1 LGEATTSA
9 EIAQENGEMTP
20 EEQLIRRYFQT
31 FNRHNIE
38 GVMDCFHEHPV
49 LVGADGKRI
58 EGRAEVRR
66 CYEESFASFP
76 DGRCQLRMCTGNDG
90 RAVAESRFLG
100 TRHRDGRIVEAVGA
114 EVIEIVDGKIK
125 EIRDYHKHVAA
136 AVADSA
142 QAIDALR

>member
-1 LGEATTSA
+1 MRLQDEPQAVRICWRMIVACSRWRDCRGDG
-9 EIAQENGEMTP
+9 NMTP

-38 GVMDCFHEHPV
+38 GVMDCFHEDPV

-76 DGRCQLRMCTGNDG
+76 DGRCQLRLCTGNDG
-90 RAVAESRFLG
+90 HAVAESRFLG
-100 TRHRDGRIVEAVGA
+100 TRQRDG
-114 EVIEIVDGKIK
+114 
-125 EIRDYHKHVAA
+125 H
-136 AVADSA
+136 
-142 QAIDALR
+142 

>member
-1 LGEATTSA
+1 
-9 EIAQENGEMTP
+9 MTQ

-66 CYEESFASFP
+66 CYEASFASFP
-76 DGRCQLRMCTGNDG
+76 DGRCQLRLYTGNDG

-100 TRHRDGRIVEAVGA
+100 TGRRDGHVVEAIGA

-125 EIRDYHKHVAA
+125 EIRDYHHFTPAKAA
-136 AVADSA
+136 
-142 QAIDALR
+142 

>member
-1 LGEATTSA
+1 
-9 EIAQENGEMTP
+9 MTQ

-49 LVGADGKRI
+49 LVGADGKRT

-66 CYEESFASFP
+66 CYEASFASFP
-76 DGRCQLRMCTGNDG
+76 DGRCQLRLCTGNDG

-100 TRHRDGRIVEAVGA
+100 TRRRDGHVVEAIGA

-125 EIRDYHKHVAA
+125 EIRDYHKRISA
-136 AVADSA
+136 AVPDSA
-142 QAIDALR
+142 QAGDALR

>member
-1 LGEATTSA
+1 LGEAATSA
-9 EIAQENGEMTP
+9 ELAKESGDMTQ

-49 LVGADGKRI
+49 LVDADGQRI

-66 CYEESFASFP
+66 CYEASFVSFP
-76 DGRCQLRMCTGNDG
+76 DGRCQLRLCTGNDG

-100 TRHRDGRIVEAVGA
+100 TRRRDGHVLEAIGA

-125 EIRDYHKHVAA
+125 EIRDYHKHMSP

-142 QAIDALR
+142 QTGNALG

>member
-1 LGEATTSA
+1 MVKRRR
-9 EIAQENGEMTP
+9 AQKLHRRTAKMTQ

-38 GVMDCFHEHPV
+38 GVMDCFHEDPV

-66 CYEESFASFP
+66 CYEASFASFP
-76 DGRCQLRMCTGNDG
+76 DGRCQLRLCTGNDG

-100 TRHRDGRIVEAVGA
+100 TRRRDGHVVEAIGA
-114 EVIEIVDGKIK
+114 EVIEIIDGKIK
-125 EIRDYHKHVAA
+125 EIRDYHKRVTA
-136 AVADSA
+136 AVTDSA
-142 QAIDALR
+142 QAGDAVR